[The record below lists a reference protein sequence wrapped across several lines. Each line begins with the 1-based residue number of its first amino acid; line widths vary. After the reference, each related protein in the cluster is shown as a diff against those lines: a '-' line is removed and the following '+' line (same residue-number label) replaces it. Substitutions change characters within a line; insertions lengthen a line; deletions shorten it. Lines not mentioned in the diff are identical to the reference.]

1 MAAFI
6 SGMALG
12 CLIGVCGTYIVLLL
26 AAVTPPTFPNLVT
39 EFSALKVVV
48 SSLVICA
55 VGVTCFRLSL
65 HKSVTALLLLLT
77 IFIIARLLGIAIG
90 LFSSVVAAALLSF
103 LFLTPIGSLRIS
115 RPSDQFML
123 AVFLLS
129 SLLGCRM
136 IGRTRQI
143 ADHES

>member
-26 AAVTPPTFPNLVT
+26 AAATPPPFPGLWT
-39 EFSALKVVV
+39 EFSARKVVV
-48 SSLVICA
+48 SSLAICA
-55 VGVTCFRLSL
+55 VGGICFKLSL
-65 HKSVTALLLLLT
+65 HKSVTVLLLLLT
-77 IFIIARLLGIAIG
+77 IFIVARLLGIAIG
-90 LFSSVVAAALLSF
+90 LFSSVVAAALLGF

-115 RPSDQFML
+115 SPSDQFML

-136 IGRTRQI
+136 IGRTKPI